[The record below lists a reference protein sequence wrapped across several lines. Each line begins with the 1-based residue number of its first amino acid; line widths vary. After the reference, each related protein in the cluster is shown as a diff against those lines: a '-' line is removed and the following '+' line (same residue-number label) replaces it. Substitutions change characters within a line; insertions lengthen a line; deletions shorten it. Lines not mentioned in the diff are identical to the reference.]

1 MKRTILFLCLLIT
14 LGATAQDLR
23 RMADSVRLRRRVPAL
38 VYAVLSA
45 DSILTVG
52 GVGYKVF
59 RTKDTIQLNSRFHIG
74 TATASLTSY
83 IAAHLVAKGKIL
95 YNTTIE
101 KSFPSFAAKCRA
113 EYRGITLADCLS
125 QRAGFKVFNN
135 YIDFSTL
142 PNLGGTPI
150 QSRQRFV
157 EWIVQQKN
165 SKDTVAK
172 RNYQFTNANTAV
184 AAAMLEKAAGKP
196 WEELL
201 QEYINT
207 PLGLT
212 IKTEWPNRVAATE
225 PWGHWMEGGD
235 NFRSLDPQYWFR
247 VPGYFTGAADANV
260 SIIDYAKFI
269 QDHLKGLQAQKA
281 KLPNRAYELMH
292 YGYKDYAFGWTNLQ
306 VNNLHISESDGTV
319 GSFYSHVAVI
329 KEKNIAVIVMCNSG
343 DNAAK
348 GACLNLARLLRQ
360 VYIK

>member
-14 LGATAQDLR
+14 LGATAQDVR

-101 KSFPSFAAKCRA
+101 KTFPAFAAKCRA

-125 QRAGFKVFNN
+125 QRGGFKVFNN

-142 PNLGGTPI
+142 PNLGGTPV

-212 IKTEWPNRVAATE
+212 IKTEWPNRVAITE
-225 PWGHWMEGGD
+225 PWGHWVEGGD

-247 VPGYFTGAADANV
+247 VPGYFTGAADANM

-269 QDHLKGLQAQKA
+269 QDHLKGLQTQKA